1 MATSFPMPES
11 PKKQGQPLIT
21 LDTLTTR
28 LQHYSAR
35 RLPGRNWVARCGVIL
50 LIAEHGISG
59 YSSEPA
65 LLDRKDL
72 YQLCQ

>member
-59 YSSEPA
+59 YRGPLVFSAITGGTQS
-65 LLDRKDL
+65 
-72 YQLCQ
+72 